1 MAQYL
6 YDNYS
11 DRISICEISPE
22 KYNNLYDSMKKR
34 GKNLNHLLAW
44 SHARAIENL
53 LVKGYKVEGIISDK
67 FGNDNLIE
75 NALMSNGRKFKLIQK
90 TKAEE
95 DIAVATAS
103 VLARC
108 RFIGRLEEMN
118 EKYNMKFPKGAGE
131 KVPDAL
137 EEFILN
143 HGKENL
149 NKVAKVHFSITEKTL
164 I

>member
-1 MAQYL
+1 MRKQ
-6 YDNYS
+6 
-11 DRISICEISPE
+11 
-22 KYNNLYDSMKKR
+22 

-44 SHARAIENL
+44 SHARVIENL
-53 LVKGYKVEGIISDK
+53 LIKGHKVEGIISDK
-67 FGNDNLIE
+67 FGDDNLIE
-75 NALMSNGRKFKLIQK
+75 NALMSNGKKLKLIQK

-95 DIAVATAS
+95 DIAVAAAS

-108 RFIGRLEEMN
+108 RFIERLEEMN
-118 EKYNMKFPKGAGE
+118 EKYNMNFPKGAGE
-131 KVPDAL
+131 KVPDTL
-137 EEFILN
+137 KEFILN